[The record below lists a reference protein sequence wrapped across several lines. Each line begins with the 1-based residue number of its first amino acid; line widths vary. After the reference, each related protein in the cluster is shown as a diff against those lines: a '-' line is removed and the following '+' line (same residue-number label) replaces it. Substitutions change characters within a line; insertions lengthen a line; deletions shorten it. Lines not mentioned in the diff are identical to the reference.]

1 MLVKENIDQQFAH
14 AFDLHQQH
22 LLPQAALAYEEVLKS
37 SPLHDKSLY
46 MLGYIAGQ
54 QGYYSKAVWYFDK
67 AISVNSNVSDY
78 FLNRGN
84 AYRKLYQLEA
94 ALRDYDKSI
103 ELNPDVSEAYLAR
116 ATAKHESK
124 DLIQAVADYSL
135 AISINP
141 ECSEAFFNMGQA
153 LLQLK
158 QPESASISFFKA
170 LEINPN
176 FEFLLGTCIHS
187 KMKLCDWENLGEGLN
202 ILEAQVISLNKV
214 STPFAALSLV
224 DNPVLHL
231 QAAKIYGNSKFPAND
246 ILGQIPKRL
255 NKGKIRVGYFSADFH
270 NHATAYLM
278 AELFETHDRNIFEI
292 YGFSFGHNAQDEMRD
307 RLTKGFDK
315 FLDLSNLPNSEV
327 AQLARDLEIDIAIDL
342 KGYTEDSRTEIFAYR
357 CAPIQVNYLGYP
369 GTMGVDYMDYVIADP
384 VVISESNADSFSE
397 KIVYLP
403 NCYQVNDSKRKI
415 SDKQSSRSDC
425 GLPETGFVFCCFNNG
440 YKIQPQTFKIWMRI
454 LQSVEGSVLWL
465 FEDNATAS
473 ANLRQ
478 EAERNGVDS
487 SRLIFAPRLSVEE
500 HLARHCLADLFLDT
514 LPYNAHTT
522 ASDALWAGV
531 PVLTCMGKSFAG
543 KVAASLLNAIDL
555 PELITYNEQEYEEKA
570 VQIATHPQV
579 LDSLKTRLSMNKT
592 TSSLF
597 NIGQFTSHFEAA
609 LSKMYSVYQSGEDID
624 HIVIQDICVNP
635 RVF

>member
-14 AFDLHQQH
+14 AFGLHQQH

-37 SPLHDKSLY
+37 NPLHDKSLY

-54 QGYYSKAVWYFDK
+54 QGNFSKAVWYFDK
-67 AISVNSNVSDY
+67 AISVNSHVSDY

-94 ALRDYDKSI
+94 AVRDYDKSI

-116 ATAKHESK
+116 ATAKHERK

-214 STPFAALSLV
+214 STPFATLSLV

-278 AELFETHDRNIFEI
+278 AELFETHDRHKFEI
-292 YGFSFGHNAQDEMRD
+292 YGFSLGPNAQDEMRV

-315 FLDLSNLPNSEV
+315 FLDVSKLPNSEV

-369 GTMGVDYMDYVIADP
+369 GTMGVDYMDYVIADS
-384 VVISESNADSFSE
+384 VVISESNVNSFSE

-415 SDKQSSRSDC
+415 SDKQFSRSDC
-425 GLPETGFVFCCFNNG
+425 GLPEEGFVFCCFNNG
-440 YKIQPQTFKIWMRI
+440 YKIQPQTFQIWMRI
-454 LQSVEGSVLWL
+454 LQSVKGSVLWL
-465 FEDNATAS
+465 FEENATAS
-473 ANLRQ
+473 ANLRH

-487 SRLIFAPRLSVEE
+487 SRLIFAPRLTVEE

-514 LPYNAHTT
+514 LPCNAHTT
-522 ASDALWAGV
+522 ASDALWAGL

-555 PELITYNEQEYEEKA
+555 PELITYNEREYEAKA
-570 VQIATHPQV
+570 VHLATEAQV
-579 LDSLKTRLSMNKT
+579 LNSLKSRLSSNKT

-597 NIGQFTSHFEAA
+597 NIAQFTGHFEAA
-609 LSKMYSVYQSGEDID
+609 LSKMYAVYQSGQAID
-624 HIVIQDICVNP
+624 HIVIRDI
-635 RVF
+635 